1 MVQVNLPTT
10 GMDFHAPFTGRK
22 QSGYDPAEKG
32 CYARDFFTASKVTL
46 ERFAQCPGLKSGAIN

>member
-46 ERFAQCPGLKSGAIN
+46 EHFAQCPV